1 MTTYRC
7 PVCGRTFNTRWK
19 LDKHLG
25 KVHGGESEAKPRFEA
40 KHTTSSLDYRRTRE
54 AIEEAV
60 RKVLPDII
68 EEVLRETLPK
78 MLEAKAF
85 KEKVMEQELKVE
97 GGVFTTKKVK
107 VHPNVIMLYE
117 YVQAHGGNTS
127 FNEFV
132 NEAILEHF
140 TECLGIEPAIVRK
153 RTK

>member
-68 EEVLRETLPK
+68 EEVLRETLP
-78 MLEAKAF
+78 
-85 KEKVMEQELKVE
+85 
-97 GGVFTTKKVK
+97 
-107 VHPNVIMLYE
+107 
-117 YVQAHGGNTS
+117 
-127 FNEFV
+127 
-132 NEAILEHF
+132 
-140 TECLGIEPAIVRK
+140 
-153 RTK
+153 